1 MKSIQDFFEPAFA
14 QIVKFLNP
22 SAKQSPFHA
31 LLEGDLVRLQYIITM
46 FKTFRGGK
54 VS

>member
-1 MKSIQDFFEPAFA
+1 MESIQDFLEPAFA

-22 SAKQSPFHA
+22 SGKQSPFHA
-31 LLEGDLVRLQYIITM
+31 LLEGDLVRLQYITM
-46 FKTFRGGK
+46 FKTFRRGK